1 MKRFSLLA
9 LLSICFFS
17 VHAAYLKDVPMT
29 LTQPDGSILHCFAS
43 GDEYFNY
50 LHDKNGYTIIQH
62 PETGYYVYADK
73 RDGKLV
79 ATNFVAGINNP
90 AQKKLTPYN
99 LISPEEWA
107 ARRKAWHDAERP
119 SRNNE
124 DWIPNHGTLNNI
136 SIFIRFADDQEFT
149 NTFSS
154 IDNMFNDVSD
164 NAVSMRSYFRAAS
177 YGTIE
182 IPTTFYPTHIGDI
195 IISYQ
200 DTNPRSYYQPYNAT
214 TNPNGYT
221 DEQRSGREFGLLE
234 RAVNYI
240 NENYPIPA
248 DLNIDYNNDGDVDN
262 VCFIVRGSVGAWS
275 SLLWPHKWSLYDR
288 DVLING
294 KRVNVFNFQL
304 ADATD
309 YFNTSTMCHEMNH
322 SLSAPDLYHYSH
334 SGPTPIGPWD
344 LMANNTTPPQHCGA
358 YMKMKYGHWIDEIPE
373 ITQAGT
379 YTLNPISSATTE
391 NIAYKIAT
399 EDPNQFYV
407 LEYRD
412 KNSLFESKLPGSGL
426 LIYRIDSRFEG
437 NQEYDPDNGIY
448 DEVYIFRPNGSF
460 SDDGNLNNAFF
471 NSSVGRTEFNSS
483 TSPYPFFSDG
493 TRDANLRIYDI
504 SVAGNT
510 ISFKYG
516 TNAACEPPTNIA
528 ISINGRNA
536 TLSWDEASGA
546 QSYNIYRN
554 GILIGNTTENH
565 YTDTE
570 LAYGVHN
577 YTLKS
582 VDSENRLSTSS
593 DAVTANVQPISSSL
607 SVTLNDNDA
616 ILSWNAPEWSYPETP
631 LATLFYGTQETS
643 GYRFKWEENSLMYW
657 GHRYLASSLE
667 QYNGK
672 GLYKV
677 EFYISEPG
685 DYQICVY
692 KGTNINGNTYPAT
705 LIVESNTVTFTT
717 SGWQSIEVTT
727 PIIID
732 ATQDLWVFVHNP
744 QPIAELKSFLC
755 TDTNQNAYGVYYS
768 ADPSSYTHNN
778 EPGYAFLLKTYLT
791 DGTYTYNLY
800 DGTTQLASGLT
811 ETTYT
816 HASPAQNAAH
826 QYTVKTNYYGG
837 ESAASNMAGLTLGT
851 ASLSSLELGE
861 NDKMTVNEG
870 SKLTVNE
877 TLTNTDPANLI
888 LEDGAQLINNSEG
901 VKATVKKT
909 IQPYTE
915 GKNDGWHLIASPITE
930 CLDAAE
936 DINGL
941 AEGTYDLYTFDQT
954 CTDGKEWRNHEAQTF
969 TTINNTVGYLY
980 SNSDETTIS
989 FAGTLASNVEPT
1001 TITRDNAAEFKGF
1014 NLIGNPYPCEVYT
1027 AKPFYTL
1034 QYNEEDDKTY
1044 FEVGENPIPPCA
1056 AILVQAQTDE
1066 ENISF
1071 SKVPIAKQAAITMKL
1086 SKANMRSTRHIDQ
1099 ARISFE
1105 ADCQLSKYTWG
1116 DASSSVYIPKNG
1128 ENYAVACANGQNEMP
1143 LNFKAAKNGTYT
1155 LAFEVENLDL
1165 DYLHLID
1172 NMTGNEVDVMAMP
1185 TYTFEAKTSDY
1196 ASRFKLVFA
1205 EPTDGPSADDQPF
1218 AYYAN
1223 GEIRIVADACDA
1235 SLQVVDVT
1243 GRVVVSTGRHTRCV
1257 PTTGMVPGV
1266 YVLRLID
1273 GDNVRTQKIV
1283 IE

>member
-164 NAVSMRSYFRAAS
+164 NAVSMRSYFHAAS
-177 YGTIE
+177 YGAIE
-182 IPTTFYPTHIGDI
+182 IPTTFYPTHIGDNI
-195 IISYQ
+195 VSYQ
-200 DTNPRSYYQPYNAT
+200 DTYPRSYYQPYNAT

-221 DEQRSGREFGLLE
+221 DEERSEREFGLLE

-240 NENYPIPA
+240 NEHYPIPS

-288 DVLING
+288 DVFING
-294 KRVNVFNFQL
+294 KRVYVFNFQL

-379 YTLNPISSATTE
+379 YTLNPISSATPK

-437 NQEYDPDNGIY
+437 NQEYDPGNGIY

-460 SDDGNLNNAFF
+460 SDDGNLNYAFF
-471 NSSVGRTEFNSS
+471 NSSVERTEFNSS
-483 TSPYPFFSDG
+483 TNPYPFFSDG
-493 TRDANLRIYDI
+493 TRDANFRIYDI

-528 ISINGRNA
+528 ITINGRSA
-536 TLSWDEASGA
+536 TLSWDEASEA

-570 LAYGVHN
+570 LAYGVHT

-593 DAVTANVQPISSSL
+593 DAVIANVQPISSSL

-616 ILSWNAPEWSYPETP
+616 ILSWNAPEWCYPETP
-631 LATLFYGTQETS
+631 MATLSYGEDNINYSWTS
-643 GYRFKWEENSLMYW
+643 VYYA
-657 GHRYLASSLE
+657 HRYLAADLT
-667 QYNGK
+667 QYAGK
-672 GLYKV
+672 AVYKV
-677 EFYISEPG
+677 STYVQYPG
-685 DYQICVY
+685 TYSAYVY
-692 KGTNINGNTYPAT
+692 TASTS
-705 LIVESNTVTFTT
+705 SNQPDANSCAMSKTDIMVSA
-717 SGWQSIEVTT
+717 SGWFDFIADE
-727 PIIID
+727 PIVLSGD
-732 ATQDLWVFVHNP
+732 SDLWIVMKQENTGQDYPTPSFNLTAHNVNAFYASSASP
-744 QPIAELKSFLC
+744 
-755 TDTNQNAYGVYYS
+755 TNLYDANSNYNCAWFIK
-768 ADPSSYTHNN
+768 A
-778 EPGYAFLLKTYLT
+778 YLT

-861 NDKMTVNEG
+861 NDKMTITEG
-870 SKLTVNE
+870 SKLTVSG
-877 TLTNTDPANLI
+877 TLSDVNADNLI
-888 LEDGAQLINNSEG
+888 LENGAQLVNGSNG
-901 VKATVKKT
+901 VLATVKKT
-909 IQPYTE
+909 VTAYTQK
-915 GKNDGWHLIASPITE
+915 GGWNLIASPIADGITPSS
-930 CLDAAE
+930 D
-936 DINGL
+936 NGL
-941 AEGTYDLYTFDQT
+941 LTNSYDLYTFDQSQ
-954 CTDGKEWRNHEAQTF
+954 DLEWRNYEAEAFSIENKT
-969 TTINNTVGYLY
+969 GYLY
-980 SNSDETTIS
+980 ANSGNLTTIS
-989 FAGTLASNVEPT
+989 FAGALANAAAPTTLAY
-1001 TITRDNAAEFKGF
+1001 DGNATWEGF
-1014 NLIGNPYPCEVYT
+1014 NLIGNPYPCNAYIDRS
-1027 AKPFYTL
+1027 FYVLNTDGSDFTL
-1034 QYNEEDDKTY
+1034 
-1044 FEVGENPIPPCA
+1044 GSNPIPPCA
-1056 AILVQAQTDE
+1056 AILVQAQGTGE
-1066 ENISF
+1066 SVTF
-1071 SKVPIAKQAAITMKL
+1071 SKTASKNNPSIVATVKTTQTKDETAIDKARVSFMENDNLTKFTMGQG
-1086 SKANMRSTRHIDQ
+1086 T
-1099 ARISFE
+1099 AR
-1105 ADCQLSKYTWG
+1105 L
-1116 DASSSVYIPKNG
+1116 YIPQGNR
-1128 ENYAVACANGQNEMP
+1128 NYAVACANGQNEMP

-1172 NMTGNEVDVMAMP
+1172 NMTGADVDLLTTP
-1185 TYTFEAKTSDY
+1185 SYTFESSTDDY
-1196 ASRFKLVFA
+1196 EARFRLTFNTN
-1205 EPTDGPSADDQPF
+1205 ETDGPSTSSGAF
-1218 AYYAN
+1218 AYINN
-1223 GEIRIVADACDA
+1223 GDIIITGVEDACDA
-1235 SLQVVDVT
+1235 SLQVVDMM
-1243 GRVVVSTGRHTRCV
+1243 GRVVLAGDAMNRVSTN
-1257 PTTGMVPGV
+1257 GMTSGV
-1266 YVLRLID
+1266 YVLRLIN
-1273 GDNVRTQKIV
+1273 GEQVKTQKIV
-1283 IE
+1283 VR